1 MCVHFDSLFAL
12 QRAKRNVESFYPV
25 VGILEKMEDTLEVM
39 EAVLP
44 TIFVGGIA
52 ETYTGQ
58 KKVT

>member
-1 MCVHFDSLFAL
+1 MSGQEYQGRYFAAGCLIDIL
-12 QRAKRNVESFYPV
+12 QAV